1 MKNILSSLNESE
13 KKRILEMYYTG
24 SAKKYLTEQKVY
36 KDGGYSYVVLNGKY
50 YYSQKPNPDPKKLE
64 DWTEQTKPTGIQA
77 IKDLIAKQGG
87 TVAQTPQTPPGNP
100 SKFSTPGTYYTT
112 APNGTS
118 IGVNNTEYKKQ
129 DWQDLGGSGRVYL
142 YGQDPKT
149 GKWNISYG
157 SVSCNTGQIDGN
169 YKPLGSANDVVEYV
183 SNNFCG
189 EEIGKQGRMSGREV
203 TVTTSK
209 GTYPIRTVWKRKNN
223 VTAEWKE
230 AWFTDPLAIVSCSA
244 KEATLLDKFQKTQGY
259 KDLTPK
265 DIKAIEAA
273 LLTVCS

>member
-13 KKRILEMYYTG
+13 KKRILEMH
-24 SAKKYLTEQKVY
+24 KKATNRQYLSEQKIY
-36 KDGGYSYVVLNGKY
+36 KEGAYSYKVVNNKY
-50 YYSQKPNPDPKKLE
+50 YYSQDDGKT
-64 DWTEQTKPTGIQA
+64 WAEQTKPEGIKA
-77 IKDLIAKQGG
+77 IQGVITKQGG
-87 TVAQTPQTPPGNP
+87 TIAQTPQTPPGNP
-100 SKFSTPGTYYTT
+100 SKYSTPGTYYAT

-118 IGVNNTEYKKQ
+118 IGINNTEYKKQ

-169 YKPLGSANDVVEYV
+169 YKPLGTSNEVIEYV

-189 EEIGKQGRMSGREV
+189 EEIGKKGRMSGREV

-209 GTYPIRTVWKRKNN
+209 GTYPIKSVWKRKNDDL
-223 VTAEWKE
+223 AQWKE
-230 AWFTDPLAIVSCSA
+230 AWFTDSLADISCSS
-244 KEATLLDKFQKTQGY
+244 KKVTFTDKYKGSKGY
-259 KDLTPK
+259 KELSPK
-265 DIKAIEAA
+265 DIAAVESA
-273 LLTVCS
+273 LLTACS

>member
-1 MKNILSSLNESE
+1 MKNILSSLNEGE

-24 SAKKYLTEQKVY
+24 SAKRFISEQKIY
-36 KDGGYSYVVLNGKY
+36 KEGTYSYKVENNKY
-50 YYSQKPNPDPKKLE
+50 YYSTDDGKT
-64 DWTEQTKPTGIQA
+64 WSEQTKPDGIKA
-77 IKDLIAKQGG
+77 IKAVIEKQGG
-87 TVAQTPQTPPGNP
+87 TIAQKPQTPPGNP
-100 SKFSTPGTYYTT
+100 SKFSTPGVYYST

-169 YKPLGSANDVVEYV
+169 YKPLGSSNEVIEYV

-189 EEIGKQGRMSGREV
+189 EEIGKEGRMRQIEPSV
-203 TVTTSK
+203 TLST
-209 GTYPIRTVWKRKNN
+209 GTYPLKTVWKRNNN
-223 VTAEWKE
+223 VTATWKSR
-230 AWFTDPLAIVSCSA
+230 WFTDPLALISCSA
-244 KEATLLDKFQKTQGY
+244 KEVGFTDEYKKTPGF
-259 KDLTPK
+259 KDLSPK
-265 DIKAIEAA
+265 DIKAIETA
-273 LLTVCS
+273 LLSVCS

>member
-13 KKRILEMYYTG
+13 KKRILEMHYKA
-24 SAKKYLTEQKVY
+24 SNRQYLTEQKIY
-36 KDGGYSYVVLNGKY
+36 KEGNYSYKVENNKY
-50 YYSQKPNPDPKKLE
+50 YYSTDGKT
-64 DWTEQTKPTGIQA
+64 WTEQTKPEGIKAIQA
-77 IKDLIAKQGG
+77 VITKQGG
-87 TVAQTPQTPPGNP
+87 TIPAATTTQTPPGNP
-100 SKFSTPGTYYTT
+100 SKYSTPGTYYTT

-129 DWQDLGGSGRVYL
+129 NWQDLGGSGRVYL

-169 YKPLGSANDVVEYV
+169 YKPLGSSNEVIEFV

-189 EEIGKQGRMSGREV
+189 EEIGKQGRMSALEV
-203 TVTTSK
+203 KVTTSK
-209 GTYPIRTVWKRKNN
+209 GTYPLKSVWKRKNN

-230 AWFTDPLAIVSCSA
+230 SWFTDPLGLISCSA
-244 KEATLLDKFQKTQGY
+244 KEVVLTDKFKNTQGY

-265 DIKAIEAA
+265 DIKSIENA